1 MARRRA
7 SDVSDGWRQG
17 ALFCG
22 GKSEVQDQDKATTL
36 ESVNE
41 IHAFGLHDKRR
52 TRHKERRESSRSF
65 PMRKGMGPFAGCE
78 SLRVSHVN
86 LRSRL

>member
-1 MARRRA
+1 MWNVRNGKSGEQWHGDERRTCLM
-7 SDVSDGWRQG
+7 DGAMQG

-52 TRHKERRESSRSF
+52 TRHKEGREREV
-65 PMRKGMGPFAGCE
+65 K
-78 SLRVSHVN
+78 
-86 LRSRL
+86 